1 MCVCVLGPAGW
12 ALVLGYSRH
21 GVVFALSDCLRSIKR
36 ERGGGEKVRGM
47 MKEMEWMRREEMTKH

>member
-1 MCVCVLGPAGW
+1 MCVLGPAGW

-36 ERGGGEKVRGM
+36 ERGGGGGESEGDDERNGVDEERGND
-47 MKEMEWMRREEMTKH
+47 

>member
-36 ERGGGEKVRGM
+36 ERGGESEGDDERNGVDEERGND
-47 MKEMEWMRREEMTKH
+47 

>member
-1 MCVCVLGPAGW
+1 MCVLGPAGW

-36 ERGGGEKVRGM
+36 ERGGGGESEGDDERNGVDEERGND
-47 MKEMEWMRREEMTKH
+47 